1 MKETNHNGD
10 NEMNIFHNILNG
22 TITSDDILF
31 YTGSSVSGYAN
42 APASFHAVDFHMQQV
57 SIIFFDGTTAK
68 VHHSE
73 LEVR

>member
-1 MKETNHNGD
+1 
-10 NEMNIFHNILNG
+10 MNIFHSIING
-22 TITSDDILF
+22 TVTSDDILF
-31 YTGSSVSGYAN
+31 YTGATVAGYTG

-57 SIIFFDGTTAK
+57 SIVFFDGTTAT